1 MHDPNL
7 KITWDRVS
15 SYIFEKEQAERI
27 GMKIGAQKVA
37 SEIAKRMK
45 NESSLSIDIIAKVTK
60 LSIEEIERL

>member
-1 MHDPNL
+1 MHDPTL

-27 GMKIGAQKVA
+27 GMKIGAQKAA
-37 SEIAKRMK
+37 SEIAKQMK
-45 NESSLSIDIIAKVTK
+45 NDSSLSIDIIAKVTK